1 MEQRPPCFFL
11 SLEARAAFLLLFF
24 WFAAC
29 TAPSKMVSP
38 APSVPPER
46 RIIITAD
53 DFGASKNI
61 DEGITFAAEHHAIT
75 AISALSNFGEALP
88 DLKELVE
95 KHPGIGIGVHLNI
108 NTGRP
113 ILDASEVP
121 SLVNSEGRFFTIEEL
136 LPRIR
141 KISPVELKKE
151 LRAQILA
158 LTQYDIPVDHLSDQF
173 GILWL
178 YSPFFDVVV
187 ELAKEFDVPVRCP
200 VLAFSKYRDA
210 FSNPAMKKRGRQLVG
225 GLLPRNPFQAIR
237 LWKFTTLGEM
247 ERKAR
252 LLDEQ
257 GIPHPGILIAS
268 LWGEPTASNFLEI
281 LKCLPEGDAEIV
293 VHLGSFTRQAPYP
306 SGLDIF
312 YFENRELELIT
323 ITSPYWKEYFNYLN
337 IGIIGYSGI
346 KPPNHDQANKTYE

>member
-1 MEQRPPCFFL
+1 MTPIHSRHRIELCFRCFFL
-11 SLEARAAFLLLFF
+11 ALRAKGMFLLLPLL
-24 WFAAC
+24 FAGC
-29 TAPSKMVSP
+29 VSP
-38 APSVPPER
+38 PKIASTAHSLPQER
-46 RIIITAD
+46 RLIITAD

-61 DEGITFAAEHHAIT
+61 DEGISFAAEHHAIT

-88 DLKELVE
+88 DLKKLAENY
-95 KHPGIGIGVHLNI
+95 PGIGIGVHLNI

-141 KISPVELKKE
+141 KISPVELKRE

-158 LTQYDIPVDHLSDQF
+158 LAQYDIPVDHLSDQF

-187 ELAKEFDVPVRCP
+187 ELAKEFDAPVRCP
-200 VLAFSKYRDA
+200 VLAFSKYPDA

-225 GLLPRNPFQAIR
+225 VLLPRNPFQAIR
-237 LWKFTTLGEM
+237 MRKFTTLGEM
-247 ERKAR
+247 ERKVR

-268 LWGEPTASNFLEI
+268 FWGEPTASNFLEI

-337 IGIIGYSGI
+337 IRTIGYSDLH
-346 KPPNHDQANKTYE
+346 KED